1 MVIILYD
8 FSKSTYYQ
16 IIKKKVNLSWF
27 KPSYHLCWRSRVGEA
42 LYRFLL
48 AQASAAYPEYKIH
61 ARGTHTEHKTR
72 TVHAKDQNGNY
83 TTRLED
89 YTETVTGL

>member
-1 MVIILYD
+1 MVSARVLPD
-8 FSKSTYYQ
+8 SQDVFCTRRD
-16 IIKKKVNLSWF
+16 
-27 KPSYHLCWRSRVGEA
+27 LCLRIRAGEA